1 MRTLN
6 VKVQSDHLSK
16 LASVKSPAQA
26 LCELIWNGLDADAQ
40 KVIVTYKYNTLNAI
54 NEISIEDD
62 GHGIFANEA
71 DAAFENLGGSWKKHA
86 VKTRTKKRLLHG
98 QEGRGRFKV
107 FALGS
112 TATWTTVYMDGLQ
125 PYSYTIS
132 GNSDYMTFLELK
144 QGLLF
149 QI

>member
-62 GHGIFANEA
+62 GHGIFAIDLSIFTKTNHQ
-71 DAAFENLGGSWKKHA
+71 FVNLKK
-86 VKTRTKKRLLHG
+86 
-98 QEGRGRFKV
+98 
-107 FALGS
+107 
-112 TATWTTVYMDGLQ
+112 
-125 PYSYTIS
+125 
-132 GNSDYMTFLELK
+132 
-144 QGLLF
+144 
-149 QI
+149 